1 MRRFVWAVAA
11 LAIAGCGHSIG
22 DSCNN
27 NVDCDPT
34 GLRFCDTAPFG
45 GYCTIDGCDVGT
57 CPSEAVCI
65 RFFTPLPNEP
75 CFSNNSSTDPNFQC
89 RVDER
94 CVCDQSDN
102 GICQPNPDD
111 PTGPD
116 GHCAPESSER
126 RWCQK
131 GCSNNGDCRDGYQC
145 RTTGTLG
152 AEPVPSIDMGMGTP
166 AKFCAPTG

>member
-1 MRRFVWAVAA
+1 MRWFVWAVAA
-11 LAIAGCGHSIG
+11 ILAAGCGHSIG
-22 DSCNN
+22 DSCSN

-34 GLRFCDTAPFG
+34 GLRFCDTAPLG

-65 RFFTPLPNEP
+65 RFFTPIANEP
-75 CFSNNSSTDPNFQC
+75 CSSVKSFPANGC

-94 CVCDQSDN
+94 CVCNSSTNGVCDQSLADAMGN
-102 GICQPNPDD
+102 
-111 PTGPD
+111 D

-131 GCSNNGDCRDGYQC
+131 GCSSDGDCRPGYVC
-145 RTTGTLG
+145 RSTGTLG
-152 AEPVPSIDMGMGTP
+152 AEPVPSIDMGMGMP